1 MDDVTNSLSSAPPSD
16 KSSEEE
22 DEKEEE
28 EEEKVCVAVIVL
40 VYHVRAEAVMLKLIT
55 YWKAYYVKLLEQW
68 QNKAKANKLLR

>member
-28 EEEKVCVAVIVL
+28 EKVCVEL
-40 VYHVRAEAVMLKLIT
+40 VYYVRV
-55 YWKAYYVKLLEQW
+55 KARIQ
-68 QNKAKANKLLR
+68 